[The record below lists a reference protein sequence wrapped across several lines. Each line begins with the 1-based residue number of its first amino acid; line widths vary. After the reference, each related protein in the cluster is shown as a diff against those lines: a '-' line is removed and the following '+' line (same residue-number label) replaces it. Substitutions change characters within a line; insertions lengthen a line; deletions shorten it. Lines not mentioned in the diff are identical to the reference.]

1 MCRLGPGM
9 RSRVRH
15 VASEMRSLFS
25 GWCAVKPER
34 RALACRP
41 LVGDDPPQVVTVVTA
56 IPGPTSSERMIVMVV
71 TRCLPLPAYRVP
83 RCWPW
88 LLIGRIV
95 IIVTVLVV
103 AAVFAMRGYP
113 PDEIAGPML
122 VLVAG
127 AVAAGD
133 RLVSVG
139 PAQPA
144 SALPMS

>member
-1 MCRLGPGM
+1 
-9 RSRVRH
+9 
-15 VASEMRSLFS
+15 
-25 GWCAVKPER
+25 
-34 RALACRP
+34 
-41 LVGDDPPQVVTVVTA
+41 
-56 IPGPTSSERMIVMVV
+56 MVV

-83 RCWPW
+83 RFWCWPW

-95 IIVTVLVV
+95 IVVTVLVV

-139 PAQPA
+139 HAQPA